1 VFWSIFMYVSLL
13 LPSRKDGLRGSGPR
27 RASGA
32 SFVFLSSSSSFPSL
46 RVQRGRGFARM
57 KREER

>member
-1 VFWSIFMYVSLL
+1 MYVPLL